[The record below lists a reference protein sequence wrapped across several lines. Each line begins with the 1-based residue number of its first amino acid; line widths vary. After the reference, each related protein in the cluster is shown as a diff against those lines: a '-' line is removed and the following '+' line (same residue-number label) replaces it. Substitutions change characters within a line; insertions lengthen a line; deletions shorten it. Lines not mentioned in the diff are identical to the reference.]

1 MVVSDLVAIAA
12 AIALGLAALGTGI
25 AESQI
30 GAAGVGMVAEDPKK
44 LGLALLFTVI
54 PETILILGFAL
65 AIYLL
70 FI

>member
-1 MVVSDLVAIAA
+1 MVSDLVAIAA

-30 GAAGVGMVAEDPKK
+30 GAAGIGVVAEDPKK
-44 LGLALLFTVI
+44 IGIALLFTVI
-54 PETILILGFAL
+54 PETILVLGFAL

>member
-1 MVVSDLVAIAA
+1 MVSGMIAIAA
-12 AIALGLAALGTGI
+12 AIVLGLAAVGTGI
-25 AESQI
+25 AEAQI
-30 GAAGVGMVAEDPKK
+30 GAAGVGMVAEDTKK